1 MKLPDSIFSRDN
13 SPSLRER
20 LRREGVPDSMA
31 DMALRRG
38 LEAYLATRPELPL
51 WTGVELVLAQ
61 AEKSHESVPLSSPG
75 ASRLCEKIAS
85 PGIQHRCSQKS
96 REALSGATTAPENR
110 PVGQTR

>member
-1 MKLPDSIFSRDN
+1 MKLPESIFSRDY

-31 DMALRRG
+31 DMALKCG
-38 LEAYLATRPELPL
+38 LEAYLATRAELPL

-61 AEKSHESVPLSSPG
+61 AEKSHESVPPG
-75 ASRLCEKIAS
+75 ASRFREKIAS
-85 PGIQHRCSQKS
+85 PGIQHRCSPKS
-96 REALSGATTAPENR
+96 RESLSGATTAPENR

>member
-1 MKLPDSIFSRDN
+1 MKLPDNIFSRDY

-20 LRREGVPDSMA
+20 LRRKGVPDSMA
-31 DMALRRG
+31 DMALRWG

-61 AEKSHESVPLSSPG
+61 AEKSHESVPLSSG